1 MNLQHIAK
9 LLGGEVVGRN
19 GVVCPGPDHSD
30 RDRSLSVS
38 FLADGAFVVHSH
50 AGDGWQVCR
59 DHVRARLNLPEE
71 WKRPTAVDVAPDT
84 DATSRALELWRE
96 TKPLPGTP
104 GELHLR
110 RRGVSY
116 HGDALRWHPSCP
128 FGKGTRHGCMVGLV
142 RNVATNAP
150 QGIHR
155 TAIDANG
162 HKIDR
167 KALGPIAGGAV
178 KLTDDADVTT
188 VLAVGEGIETS
199 LSVRNL
205 PSLENMPVW
214 ACLTASNLAEFPAL
228 PGIEAVWIA
237 ADRDTS
243 GAGQRAADMLA
254 RRLDAAGIEPIVLMP
269 RAVGTDINDIAKGAP
284 HAA

>member
-1 MNLQHIAK
+1 MNPQHIAK

-19 GVVCPGPDHSD
+19 GVVCPGPGHSD

-50 AGDGWQVCR
+50 AGDSWQACR
-59 DHVRARLNLPEE
+59 DHVTARLNLPEAR
-71 WKRPTAVDVAPDT
+71 KRPTAVGTAPDT

-104 GELHLR
+104 GELHLK

-116 HGDALRWHPSCP
+116 EGGALRWHPSCP
-128 FGKGTRHGCMVGLV
+128 FGKGVRHGCMIGLV
-142 RNVATNAP
+142 RNVVTNAP
-150 QGIHR
+150 MAIHR

-162 HKIDR
+162 QKIDR

-178 KLTDDADVTT
+178 KLTDDADVST
-188 VLAVGEGIETS
+188 VLAVGEGLESS

-205 PSLENMPVW
+205 SGVENMPVW
-214 ACLTASNLAEFPAL
+214 ACLTAGNLAEFPAL
-228 PGIEAVWIA
+228 PGIEALWVA
-237 ADRDTS
+237 ADNDAS
-243 GAGQRAADMLA
+243 GTGQRAADMLA
-254 RRLDAAGIEPIVLMP
+254 RRLDAAGIEPVILMP
-269 RAVGTDINDIAKGAP
+269 RKVGTDINDKV
-284 HAA
+284 AAHV